1 MTRLLVALIMLAPLP
16 LAAHTGHEPGGPSSI
31 GDVLHYVFS
40 FDHYPGTIAVVVAGA
55 GFIAYR
61 NLRRK
66 MTNKKGETPAE
77 C

>member
-40 FDHYPGTIAVVVAGA
+40 FDHYAGTIAVVVAGA